1 MAALRD
7 IVLEYQSPD
16 TPVIVARAVGSDQ
29 ENVAVTTLAEFDP
42 EVVDMRT
49 MVIVGASTTA
59 SYEGLNGVRV
69 FTSRRYGE

>member
-1 MAALRD
+1 
-7 IVLEYQSPD
+7 
-16 TPVIVARAVGSDQ
+16 
-29 ENVAVTTLAEFDP
+29 VAVTTLAEFDP

-59 SYEGLNGVRV
+59 SYEGPNGVRV